1 MISCLLEIIMTLKKL
16 ISTGLA
22 RPLNGVFS
30 VHSNYKLICDSLFRL
45 LVLKD
50 SSVNI
55 NDLLG
60 KIIDDSSE
68 LYFLDTINL
77 VCYDTNS
84 DCRLRS
90 LLISLMGGSSD
101 LASKAENYLQSCGS
115 DEVGAIKNGNLPLLK
130 ALIELGHYKE
140 GKRLLHT
147 ALTYKNNEC
156 IDYLILNQIDM
167 SPTITDSN
175 NRTLMHL
182 SIVFNRLDVF
192 MALLESDDSFLF
204 QKDINGY
211 VPLDY
216 YFKYNFEFDFNALL
230 KQVFENKN
238 KSTMLHFL
246 YFVKYYVADSD
257 KVFQIVD
264 SSFTGFLNIALEQD
278 FDNSKRAVYKIVRN
292 VIECDRIS
300 DFSSVFVYLNH
311 MFQNNPTEQRKSVL
325 YLLIMLSKRPQG
337 AFLIA
342 TEGDF
347 LQSFLECEKYG
358 DLQIKYINAAK
369 FIVLTKIS
377 ESINQGSELNMDD
390 LTRGNIESAI
400 NKLQKTVNMDYV
412 QKYTYMY
419 LSRAN

>member
-1 MISCLLEIIMTLKKL
+1 MTLKKL
-16 ISTGLA
+16 VSAGLP
-22 RPLNGVFS
+22 RPSNGVFS
-30 VHSNYKLICDSLFRL
+30 VHSTYKFICDSLFRL

-55 NDLLG
+55 DDLLG
-60 KIIDDSSE
+60 KIIEDSSE
-68 LYFLDTINL
+68 FYFLDTIKQ

-84 DCRLRS
+84 DFRLRS
-90 LLISLMGGSSD
+90 LLISLKGGFSD
-101 LASKAENYLQSCGS
+101 LGFKADNYLQACETY
-115 DEVGAIKNGNLPLLK
+115 EVWAIKNGDLAFLK
-130 ALIELGHYKE
+130 SLIELGHYKE
-140 GKRLLHT
+140 GQRLLHT

-167 SPTITDSN
+167 LPTITDSK

-192 MALLESDDSFLF
+192 MVLLEIDHGFLF
-204 QKDINGY
+204 QKDVNGY

-216 YFKYNFEFDFNALL
+216 YFKYNSKFDFNTLL

-238 KSTMLHFL
+238 ESTMLYFL

-257 KVFQIVD
+257 TAFQIVD
-264 SSFTGFLNIALEQD
+264 SSFTSFLNVALEQD
-278 FDNSKRAVYKIVRN
+278 FDNSKRVVYKIVRN
-292 VIECDRIS
+292 VLESDRIS

-311 MFQNNPTEQRKSVL
+311 MFQNNLTEQRKSIL
-325 YLLIMLSKRPQG
+325 YLLIMLSKRSQH

-342 TEGDF
+342 TEGDL

-358 DLQIKYINAAK
+358 DLQIEYINAAK

-377 ESINQGSELNMDD
+377 ESINQGSELNVDD

-400 NKLQKTVNMDYV
+400 NKLQKKTVNMDYV
-412 QKYTYMY
+412 EKYTNMY
-419 LSRAN
+419 LSCAN